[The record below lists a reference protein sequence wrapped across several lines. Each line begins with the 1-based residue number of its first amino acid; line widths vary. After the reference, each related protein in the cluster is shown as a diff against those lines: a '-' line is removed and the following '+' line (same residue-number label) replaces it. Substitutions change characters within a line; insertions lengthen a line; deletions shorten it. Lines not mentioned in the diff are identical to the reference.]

1 MDVKYVNITECAN
14 GWINIGCVATWIPA
28 VDRVARSDFPTVGSN
43 YQFFEILVVMFGK
56 IGSTEEEEVPG
67 MLK

>member
-1 MDVKYVNITECAN
+1 M
-14 GWINIGCVATWIPA
+14 
-28 VDRVARSDFPTVGSN
+28 DRVARSDFPTVGSN